1 MPSPPSMST
10 SLETETVPN
19 VSTPITP
26 SCSRTLDLNYNIY
39 TTSRHIIALESNG
52 KPIDLLHSEAMS
64 IATSIFSRSPSRFT
78 TIAPDDNSDSRSIST
93 AKKKAITVDGVTL
106 CYTAETLP
114 DPPTLSYKTR
124 EALEQLV
131 KDWTS
136 SSFVTIEGVG
146 IPLCLWKRV
155 YSWTRLRVW
164 DRIKDQWGKF
174 KFIVGGY
181 KSFSSPEQFWEAM
194 SLPTTASP
202 GRRINFTS
210 ICNILRDLRKERDET
225 DAALAKEEYSNEFE
239 ALFTYKKCGKQYM
252 LKKAPDVARRYRLLK
267 GITDVYWDKD
277 DQDTDNEE

>member
-1 MPSPPSMST
+1 M
-10 SLETETVPN
+10 
-19 VSTPITP
+19 
-26 SCSRTLDLNYNIY
+26 
-39 TTSRHIIALESNG
+39 
-52 KPIDLLHSEAMS
+52 
-64 IATSIFSRSPSRFT
+64 
-78 TIAPDDNSDSRSIST
+78 
-93 AKKKAITVDGVTL
+93 
-106 CYTAETLP
+106 
-114 DPPTLSYKTR
+114 
-124 EALEQLV
+124 

-155 YSWTRLRVW
+155 YSWTRPRVW

-239 ALFTYKKCGKQYM
+239 ALFTYKKRGKQYM

>member
-155 YSWTRLRVW
+155 YSWTRPRVW

-239 ALFTYKKCGKQYM
+239 ALFTYKKRGKQYM